1 MARQNLGFARARDDL
16 GTSLPA
22 DEIGRA
28 DGEGPLSLEGDVTLD
43 EGCLIPVS
51 DPLADDGLVE
61 LIYDAR
67 ANQAALAVRNSDG
80 SIRLV
85 PQDGQA
91 DSLVRREL
99 ILLPSEVG
107 EPSCTSQL
115 LDQVAAFIHTYVDL
129 ELRHERVAA
138 AYVLMTWVFDRFSA
152 VPYLRALGAIG
163 TGKTRFLL
171 TVGSLCYRAIFA
183 GGAVSP
189 AAIFRAVDL
198 YGGTL
203 IIDEGDFRAA
213 GMWTEMIKV
222 LNSGYHRGLPALRAE
237 PKGGVRA
244 YAVFGPKILASRHRF
259 ADDALES
266 RCITVRL
273 RTTAREDILLLLP
286 QSFWEEALALRNRL
300 LRFRLDNYAT
310 IEAPAVRVQRGFEP
324 RVSQILGALQ
334 PFLGDDGLLDDLRAE
349 MQSSLVDVR
358 ADGVEADIAELIVTK
373 GGELLIKVIR
383 KHLLDHGE
391 ELSEKKIGLILRT
404 NLGLGEYMRRTR
416 EGVVLLPLPS
426 ERLDDLAVRYGV
438 NGSREKPAR
447 GLWFL
452 RRGVA

>member
-1 MARQNLGFARARDDL
+1 MNFED
-16 GTSLPA
+16 SA
-22 DEIGRA
+22 DIE
-28 DGEGPLSLEGDVTLD
+28 
-43 EGCLIPVS
+43 EGCQVS
-51 DPLADDGLVE
+51 VTDPLADDGLVE

-67 ANQAALAVRNSDG
+67 AGMAIMVLRHSDG
-80 SIRLV
+80 SIQAL

-99 ILLPSEVG
+99 VLLPSEVG
-107 EPSCTSQL
+107 EPLSTSQL
-115 LDQVAAFIHTYVDL
+115 LDEVATFIHTYVDL
-129 ELRHERVAA
+129 DPRHERVAA
-138 AYVLMTWVFDRFSA
+138 AYALMTWVFGRFSA
-152 VPYLRALGAIG
+152 VPYLRALGTVG

-213 GMWTEMIKV
+213 GMWTEMVKI

-237 PKGGVRA
+237 PQGGVRA
-244 YAVFGPKILASRHRF
+244 YAVFGPKILASRRRF
-259 ADDALES
+259 VDDALES
-266 RCITVRL
+266 RCITVPL
-273 RTTAREDILLLLP
+273 RTTAREDIPLLLP
-286 QSFWEEALALRNRL
+286 ECFWEEALALRNRL
-300 LRFRLDNYAT
+300 LRFRLDNYIT
-310 IEAPAVRVQRGFEP
+310 IEAPAVRVQRSFEP

-334 PFLGDDGLLDDLRAE
+334 PFLGDDGLLDDLRVE
-349 MQSSLVDVR
+349 IQSSLVDVR
-358 ADGVEADIAELIVTK
+358 ADGVEADIAELLVTK
-373 GGELLIKVIR
+373 GGELPIKVIR
-383 KHLLDHGE
+383 KHLLDRGE

-404 NLGLGEYMRRTR
+404 NLGLGDYMRRTR
-416 EGVVLLPLPS
+416 EGTVVLPIPQ

-447 GLWFL
+447 GLWL
-452 RRGVA
+452 WRKREA